1 MSINK
6 TAAESTWGASRP
18 LPPGRSE
25 AYDRQNNAGI
35 GDEFRKGVM
44 YSGLAGLGVGG
55 LYYLSRYLAD
65 KYRQATAIPD
75 PVAVANEPISEVT
88 VPAEDEEESLLPEMP
103 SLPFLTAGNAK
114 AAALDPM
121 FVMAP
126 ALGAG
131 AGALI
136 GAARAPKGRRRQNA
150 ILGATLGGVG
160 GLGTAAA
167 TSRPLWHYVSENM
180 PRTLT
185 GPFRP
190 GRSDYDSESSGH
202 DAWRS
207 VLNAT
212 LPAAGAAGGL
222 ALVDTAARQNE
233 NEKNLQKV
241 EAARRSYFE
250 ALTGRKPPEE
260 KKEEQDD
267 QSEKK
272 AALDAQLDVLYDA
285 YKAAPETFE
294 KQALVARTWENYFKN
309 ITPFAQKDRTVPQYF
324 YDVLFEPADRA
335 IKDTNSVF
343 TNLMLTGG
351 LGAGAIGAKYMYDQ
365 TKARSEARNLQKA
378 REARRRMQGLDT
390 PWIDPTELAEVKRL
404 TNEAGPASA
413 RGV

>member
-1 MSINK
+1 
-6 TAAESTWGASRP
+6 
-18 LPPGRSE
+18 
-25 AYDRQNNAGI
+25 
-35 GDEFRKGVM
+35 
-44 YSGLAGLGVGG
+44 
-55 LYYLSRYLAD
+55 
-65 KYRQATAIPD
+65 
-75 PVAVANEPISEVT
+75 
-88 VPAEDEEESLLPEMP
+88 
-103 SLPFLTAGNAK
+103 
-114 AAALDPM
+114 
-121 FVMAP
+121 
-126 ALGAG
+126 
-131 AGALI
+131 
-136 GAARAPKGRRRQNA
+136 
-150 ILGATLGGVG
+150 
-160 GLGTAAA
+160 
-167 TSRPLWHYVSENM
+167 
-180 PRTLT
+180 
-185 GPFRP
+185 
-190 GRSDYDSESSGH
+190 
-202 DAWRS
+202 

-285 YKAAPETFE
+285 YKAAPEKFE